1 MSARICVSI
10 LPKDMAEALNLI
22 EKAEKAKADF
32 IEIRFDCIKESRKL
46 KDLSSSTRIPLIAT
60 NKLLIEKGFFAG
72 TEAER
77 QQTLLNAAINGFK
90 YIDVDSSS
98 QRRDEMISQIKAVGA
113 KPIVSYH
120 NYDGV
125 LNTAKME
132 SILNQHIADGAAIC
146 KIVTTAR
153 QVEDNLPVL
162 SFVSFASAKAK
173 LVCFCMGE
181 EGKISRLLSPIFG
194 AYFTFASLEGN
205 STAPGQMSITEMRK
219 AYALLGIKQ

>member
-1 MSARICVSI
+1 
-10 LPKDMAEALNLI
+10 MAEALRLI
-22 EKAEKAKADF
+22 ERAEKAKADF
-32 IEIRFDCIKESRKL
+32 IEIRLDCLEESRKL
-46 KDLSSSTRIPLIAT
+46 KDLSGSTRTPLIAT
-60 NKLLIEKGFFAG
+60 SKLLIEKGFLAG
-72 TEAER
+72 SEAER
-77 QQTLLNAAINGFK
+77 QKTLLNAASNGFE
-90 YIDVDSSS
+90 YVDVDSSS
-98 QRRDEMISQIKAVGA
+98 PICQETISQVLGFGA

-132 SILNQHIADGAAIC
+132 SILNKHIAIGAAVC
-146 KIVTTAR
+146 KIVTTAKR
-153 QVEDNLPVL
+153 VDDNLPLL

-194 AYFTFASLEGN
+194 AYFTFASLEGS

>member
-10 LPKDMAEALNLI
+10 LPKGMAEALRLI

-32 IEIRFDCIKESRKL
+32 IEIRLDYLEQSRKL

-77 QQTLLNAAINGFK
+77 QQTLLNAASNGFE
-90 YIDVDSSS
+90 YVDVDSSS
-98 QRRDEMISQIKAVGA
+98 LLREETIRQIRAFGA
-113 KPIVSYH
+113 NPIVSYH

-132 SILNQHIADGAAIC
+132 SILNEHIVNGAREGENIFA
-146 KIVTTAR
+146 
-153 QVEDNLPVL
+153 VEGSDKCVHQLFN
-162 SFVSFASAKAK
+162 
-173 LVCFCMGE
+173 
-181 EGKISRLLSPIFG
+181 
-194 AYFTFASLEGN
+194 
-205 STAPGQMSITEMRK
+205 
-219 AYALLGIKQ
+219 

>member
-1 MSARICVSI
+1 VSARICVSI
-10 LPKDMAEALNLI
+10 LPKDMAEALRLI
-22 EKAEKAKADF
+22 EKAEKARADF
-32 IEIRFDCIKESRKL
+32 IEIRLDCLEESRKL
-46 KDLSSSTRIPLIAT
+46 KDLSGSTRIPLIAT
-60 NKLLIEKGFFAG
+60 NKLLIEKGFFTG

-77 QQTLLNAAINGFK
+77 QQTLLSAARNGFE
-90 YIDVDSSS
+90 YVDVDSSS
-98 QRRDEMISQIKAVGA
+98 LLREETIRQIRASGT

-132 SILNQHIADGAAIC
+132 SILNEHIASGAAVC
-146 KIVTTAR
+146 KIVTTAKR
-153 QVEDNLPVL
+153 VDDNLPLL

-219 AYALLGIKQ
+219 AYVLLGIKQ